1 LEPSFPRVDSRAA
14 GSLFSPNLKE
24 EETEEQED
32 VKKIEIVDPENMEED
47 DAEDDVF
54 NPYLFIANL
63 PPHAWVATKGEAR
76 LPPQINERRTLVL
89 DLDETLVHCS
99 VDPISKPDL
108 TFPVRFN
115 GIFYEVY
122 VRKRPYLD
130 YFLETVSKTFEVRQC
145 YLFSLRR
152 MFF

>member
-1 LEPSFPRVDSRAA
+1 
-14 GSLFSPNLKE
+14 
-24 EETEEQED
+24 
-32 VKKIEIVDPENMEED
+32 MEED
-47 DAEDDVF
+47 DSEDDVF

-63 PPHAWVATKGEAR
+63 PPHVWVATKGEAR
-76 LPPQINERRTLVL
+76 LPPQIKERRTLVL

-130 YFLETVSKTFEVRQC
+130 YFLETVSKTFEVRHC

-152 MFF
+152 MFFWEYNSMPCLLFYFIFLFL

>member
-76 LPPQINERRTLVL
+76 LFR
-89 DLDETLVHCS
+89 
-99 VDPISKPDL
+99 
-108 TFPVRFN
+108 
-115 GIFYEVY
+115 
-122 VRKRPYLD
+122 
-130 YFLETVSKTFEVRQC
+130 
-145 YLFSLRR
+145 
-152 MFF
+152 